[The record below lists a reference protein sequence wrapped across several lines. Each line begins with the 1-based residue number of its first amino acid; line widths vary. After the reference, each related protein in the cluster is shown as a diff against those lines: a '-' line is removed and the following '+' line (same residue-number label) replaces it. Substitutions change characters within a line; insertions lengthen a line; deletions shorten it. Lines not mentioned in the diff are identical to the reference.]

1 MTRVL
6 HKMISKRLFV
16 SWPGSIILTWILTTL
31 VQRISFR
38 KSMKPMRYW
47 VTLRN
52 VKSMMST
59 ENIGSMLMNSKHR
72 NERSNRPEA
81 LVVRAALADSVAED
95 KVFPMV
101 TEHIGIAPMEK
112 AFPEVTP
119 VASLTSSSRCSATGE
134 ARDKVLRD
142 SVDRTLMRSFICRFV
157 MLLRRINRYWPS
169 TVNRYV
175 SLFLPV

>member
-1 MTRVL
+1 M
-6 HKMISKRLFV
+6 
-16 SWPGSIILTWILTTL
+16 
-31 VQRISFR
+31 
-38 KSMKPMRYW
+38 
-47 VTLRN
+47 TLRN

-95 KVFPMV
+95 KVSPMV

-157 MLLRRINRYWPS
+157 MLLRRIFRY
-169 TVNRYV
+169 
-175 SLFLPV
+175 

>member
-1 MTRVL
+1 MAYIDYY
-6 HKMISKRLFV
+6 K
-16 SWPGSIILTWILTTL
+16 ILGVDKSASQDDIKKA
-31 VQRISFR
+31 FR
-38 KSMKPMRYW
+38 KLARKYHPDLNPNDPSAKDKFQEINEANEVLSDPEKRKKYDEYGEHW
-47 VTLRN
+47 
-52 VKSMMST
+52 
-59 ENIGSMLMNSKHR
+59 KHADEFEAQKR
-72 NERSNRPEA
+72 AQQQA

-157 MLLRRINRYWPS
+157 MLLRRINRY
-169 TVNRYV
+169 
-175 SLFLPV
+175 

>member
-1 MTRVL
+1 MAYIDYY
-6 HKMISKRLFV
+6 K
-16 SWPGSIILTWILTTL
+16 ILGVDKSASQDDIKKA
-31 VQRISFR
+31 FR
-38 KSMKPMRYW
+38 KLARKYHPDLNPNDPSAKDKFQEINEANEVLSDPEKR
-47 VTLRN
+47 
-52 VKSMMST
+52 KSMMST

-95 KVFPMV
+95 KVSPMV

-157 MLLRRINRYWPS
+157 MLLRRINRY
-169 TVNRYV
+169 
-175 SLFLPV
+175 